1 MKKLNVFIFRKYI
14 VNLCILGLVV
24 IIGLAVAFGV
34 NFNGK
39 KAQETS
45 AAQGA
50 IYQGDTS
57 SNKIS
62 LMINVCWGTEYL
74 GDMLD
79 TLDAKGAKVTFF
91 VGGVWAADNEKM
103 LLEMV
108 ERGHE
113 IGNHAYSHK
122 DHDKLTKQSSIKEIS
137 TTHKLV
143 KSITAKE
150 MNLFAPPSGA
160 YNAQTVE
167 AAESLGYKTIMWT
180 RDTIDWRDQDVNTI
194 YNRAVGNAAGGDL
207 ILMHPTA
214 CTRDALGKIIDT
226 LQGQGFELVT
236 VSDNL
241 SGVQN

>member
-1 MKKLNVFIFRKYI
+1 MKKLNVFVFRKYI
-14 VNLCILGLVV
+14 VNLCILGLIV

-34 NFNGK
+34 NFNGSK
-39 KAQETS
+39 TQETS
-45 AAQGA
+45 ASQGA

-79 TLDAKGAKVTFF
+79 TLDEKGVKATFF
-91 VGGVWAADNEKM
+91 VGGVWAADNEKI

-137 TTHKLV
+137 TTHNLV

-150 MNLFAPPSGA
+150 MDLFAPPSGA

-167 AAESLGYKTIMWT
+167 AAKSLGYKTIMWT

-194 YNRAVGNAAGGDL
+194 YNRAINKAAGGDL

-214 CTRDALGKIIDT
+214 CTRDALGRIIDT
-226 LQGQGFELVT
+226 LQGQGFSLVT

-241 SGVQN
+241 SGLQN